1 MTLQTAYDAFR
12 KGYIETRLR
21 PTTAEGYM
29 TNMKL
34 HVLPSL
40 GGCDLDQITVN
51 DLDVIAQRMRENGYK
66 TRTVVY
72 ALSTLRKLM
81 NWSIKRGWTENNV
94 FGRYDMPKVQAYNYV
109 TLTEDQI
116 TRLLAVTRGTCMHA
130 PLVMALCYGLRRGEV
145 LGINIYTDYDKRTG
159 TLKISRTRTVVHGND
174 VITPCKTKRSQRVI
188 LIAEP
193 HRSIFQ
199 THATQEYLDGLTPA
213 ILDKALQAVL
223 RRYGF
228 PRVRFHDLRHS
239 YATMMLNHGINPKI
253 VQSVLGHSSVSVTLD
268 IYSHPTIGL
277 QEACVQIV
285 GGK

>member
-21 PTTAEGYM
+21 PTTAEGYI

-40 GGCDLDQITVN
+40 GSCELDQITVG

-199 THATQEYLDGLTPA
+199 TRYYRKWEN
-213 ILDKALQAVL
+213 L
-223 RRYGF
+223 RF
-228 PRVRFHDLRHS
+228 PFIMNL
-239 YATMMLNHGINPKI
+239 
-253 VQSVLGHSSVSVTLD
+253 SVS
-268 IYSHPTIGL
+268 IMI
-277 QEACVQIV
+277 
-285 GGK
+285 